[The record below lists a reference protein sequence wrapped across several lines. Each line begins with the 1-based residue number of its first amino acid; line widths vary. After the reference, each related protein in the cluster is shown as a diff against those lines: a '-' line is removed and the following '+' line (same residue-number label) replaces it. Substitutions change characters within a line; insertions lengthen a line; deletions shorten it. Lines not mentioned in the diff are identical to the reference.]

1 MTSDIG
7 KEIID
12 KADGV
17 LVEVYKDAVSPVV
30 KPIGEI
36 LGFLPRTLKLA
47 LSSWEKWLINGEETI
62 RLTAESVR
70 EKIQAIPEEKLVEPE
85 SYVAIPAM
93 QQLSYCVN
101 NEELREL
108 YANLLASSMN
118 ADKKWQVHPA
128 FVDIIKQ
135 LTPDE
140 AKYIRNLQPVVFNA
154 NELIDVRIEYDTKG
168 SGTTIISNFTNV
180 GLELLDL
187 PQNIGSYIDNLE
199 RLKLIYIPPTMSL
212 TNKELYESITTKN
225 VLSVN
230 TALDIVDAFVT
241 RDDYIWCHATFDMP
255 ILDNLY
261 FLAGRNK
268 PWDYKKIR
276 DIRTIVELSGIKLY
290 SYNWAQEKT
299 HDSLDDCMFQIKYTT
314 DAMRIVK
321 AGHTEEQNLE
331 RMIKGLCE
339 IEHYVIEL
347 PYEKQSKTGL
357 EIGNKVFN
365 IRVEQMKAMDLINQ
379 NNEYSYSNWITED

>member
-1 MTSDIG
+1 MNNKIMLDLETTGNIANTA
-7 KEIID
+7 II
-12 KADGV
+12 
-17 LVEVYKDAVSPVV
+17 
-30 KPIGEI
+30 
-36 LGFLPRTLKLA
+36 
-47 LSSWEKWLINGEETI
+47 
-62 RLTAESVR
+62 
-70 EKIQAIPEEKLVEPE
+70 
-85 SYVAIPAM
+85 
-93 QQLSYCVN
+93 QLSMVRFEEDGSVGDSIHIN
-101 NEELREL
+101 IDQNEQYKLG
-108 YANLLASSMN
+108 
-118 ADKKWQVHPA
+118 
-128 FVDIIKQ
+128 
-135 LTPDE
+135 
-140 AKYIRNLQPVVFNA
+140 AKYTQS
-154 NELIDVRIEYDTKG
+154 T
-168 SGTTIISNFTNV
+168 
-180 GLELLDL
+180 LDWW
-187 PQNIGSYIDNLE
+187 Q
-199 RLKLIYIPPTMSL
+199 K

-339 IEHYVIEL
+339 MENYIVGL
-347 PYEKQSKTGL
+347 PSPSNEII
-357 EIGNKVFN
+357 EIGSKIFN
-365 IRVEQMKAMDLINQ
+365 LRVEQMKAMDLINQ
-379 NNEYSYSNWITED
+379 KNQYSYSNWIE